1 MQKVSKKIIATI
13 INLIILCICFCNV
26 SIAESKLVEPTE
38 NQFFELRAVKVTNIE
53 GKDKQVIFELWA
65 HEIEFKGFDVRFS
78 YDGTHFAPSNIN
90 TNEYTDDETEFF
102 KFESEFSD
110 CLELFTVPY
119 TGTSTGGMRAVVSF
133 NPPISESEHIKNK
146 ENVGMIVDS
155 SGSVLL
161 GTLSFR
167 TTLDK
172 FDISSFKLETSDT
185 TSPKTGIKI
194 IIDGSTYYESQST
207 FRFTDKSASRNAD
220 LSNIKLSNGNEDDE
234 NYKEYALN
242 PSFDKNT
249 LEYTTELLEYVDKVN
264 LEVTKDDEK
273 SSIVIKQP
281 KHDENGNLVF
291 EDDGST
297 IVYEETSLD
306 DLKNEIVL
314 NKLGEPDTVIELKVT
329 AEDEVT
335 TKTYKITIHR
345 PYGTIKGS
353 IHTVNSNDVHIAD
366 VKVYNNSDQIDWE
379 NISSHDELDNYKT
392 VLNKKT
398 NEDGTY
404 EIKVIPGNYDV
415 LIDKVAYLDYI
426 VTTIQVNEN
435 DEIDL
440 DNVELI
446 PRWCK

>member
-78 YDGTHFAPSNIN
+78 YDGTHFAPSNIT
-90 TNEYTDDETEFF
+90 TNDYTDDETEFF

-194 IIDGSTYYESQST
+194 IIDGSTYYENQST

-234 NYKEYALN
+234 NYKEYTLN

-446 PRWCK
+446 PR

>member
-65 HEIEFKGFDVRFS
+65 HEIEFRGFDVRFS
-78 YDGTHFAPSNIN
+78 YDGTHFAPSNIT
-90 TNEYTDDETEFF
+90 TNDYTDDETEFF

-194 IIDGSTYYESQST
+194 IIDGSTYYENQST

-446 PRWCK
+446 PR

>member
-38 NQFFELRAVKVTNIE
+38 DQFFELRAVKVTNIE

-78 YDGTHFAPSNIN
+78 YDGTHFAPSNIT
-90 TNEYTDDETEFF
+90 TNDYTDDETEFF

-194 IIDGSTYYESQST
+194 IIDGSTYYENQST

-297 IVYEETSLD
+297 IVYEEKSLD

-314 NKLGEPDTVIELKVT
+314 NKLGEQDTVIELKVT

-446 PRWCK
+446 QR

>member
-194 IIDGSTYYESQST
+194 IIDGSTYYENQST

-220 LSNIKLSNGNEDDE
+220 LSNIKLSNGNKDDE
-234 NYKEYALN
+234 NYKEYVLN

-281 KHDENGNLVF
+281 KNDENGNLVF

-446 PRWCK
+446 PR

>member
-26 SIAESKLVEPTE
+26 SIAESKLVVPTE
-38 NQFFELRAVKVTNIE
+38 DQFFELRAVKVTNIE

-78 YDGTHFAPSNIN
+78 YDGTHFAPSNIT
-90 TNEYTDDETEFF
+90 TNDYTDDETEFF

-194 IIDGSTYYESQST
+194 IIDGSTYYENQST

-297 IVYEETSLD
+297 IVYEETGLD

-446 PRWCK
+446 PR

>member
-13 INLIILCICFCNV
+13 MNFIILCICFCNV
-26 SIAESKLVEPTE
+26 SVAESKLVEPTE
-38 NQFFELRAVKVTNIE
+38 DQFFELRAVKVTNIE

-78 YDGTHFAPSNIN
+78 YDGTHFAPSNIT
-90 TNEYTDDETEFF
+90 TNDYTDDETEFF

-194 IIDGSTYYESQST
+194 IIDGSTYYENQST

-446 PRWCK
+446 PR

>member
-38 NQFFELRAVKVTNIE
+38 DQFFELRAVKVTNIE

-78 YDGTHFAPSNIN
+78 YDGTHFAPSNIT
-90 TNEYTDDETEFF
+90 TNDYTDDETEFF

-194 IIDGSTYYESQST
+194 IIDGSTYYENQST

-446 PRWCK
+446 PR

>member
-38 NQFFELRAVKVTNIE
+38 DQFFELRAVKVTNIE

-78 YDGTHFAPSNIN
+78 YDGTHFAPSNIT

-194 IIDGSTYYESQST
+194 IIDGSTYYENQST

-446 PRWCK
+446 PR

>member
-65 HEIEFKGFDVRFS
+65 HEIEFRGFDVRFS
-78 YDGTHFAPSNIN
+78 YDGTHFAPSNIT
-90 TNEYTDDETEFF
+90 TNDYTDDETEFF

-194 IIDGSTYYESQST
+194 IIDGSTYYENQST

-234 NYKEYALN
+234 NYKEYALK

-446 PRWCK
+446 PR

>member
-38 NQFFELRAVKVTNIE
+38 DQFFELRTVKVTNIE

-78 YDGTHFAPSNIN
+78 YDGTHFAPSNIT
-90 TNEYTDDETEFF
+90 TNDYTDDETEFF

-194 IIDGSTYYESQST
+194 IIDGSTYYENQST

-446 PRWCK
+446 PR

>member
-38 NQFFELRAVKVTNIE
+38 DQFFELRAVKVTNIE

-78 YDGTHFAPSNIN
+78 YDGTHFAPSNIT
-90 TNEYTDDETEFF
+90 TNDYTDDETEFF

-194 IIDGSTYYESQST
+194 IIDGSTYYENQST

-264 LEVTKDDEK
+264 LEVTKEDEK

-404 EIKVIPGNYDV
+404 EIKVIPGKYDV

-446 PRWCK
+446 PR

>member
-38 NQFFELRAVKVTNIE
+38 DQFFELRAVKVTNIE

-78 YDGTHFAPSNIN
+78 YDGTHFAPSNIT
-90 TNEYTDDETEFF
+90 TNDYTDDETEFF

-194 IIDGSTYYESQST
+194 IIDGSTYYENQST

-234 NYKEYALN
+234 NYKEYVLN

-297 IVYEETSLD
+297 IVYEEASLD

-335 TKTYKITIHR
+335 TKTYKIAIHR

-353 IHTVNSNDVHIAD
+353 IHTVNSNDVNIAD

-446 PRWCK
+446 PR

>member
-194 IIDGSTYYESQST
+194 IIDGSTYYENQST

-220 LSNIKLSNGNEDDE
+220 LSNIKLSNGNKDDE

-264 LEVTKDDEK
+264 LEVIKDDEK

-446 PRWCK
+446 PR

>member
-38 NQFFELRAVKVTNIE
+38 DQFFELRAVKVTNIE

-78 YDGTHFAPSNIN
+78 YDGTHFAPSNIT
-90 TNEYTDDETEFF
+90 TNDYTDDETEFF

-110 CLELFTVPY
+110 CMELFTVPY

-194 IIDGSTYYESQST
+194 IIDGSTYYENQST

-297 IVYEETSLD
+297 IVYEEKSLD

-314 NKLGEPDTVIELKVT
+314 NKLGEQDTVIELKVT

-446 PRWCK
+446 PR

>member
-38 NQFFELRAVKVTNIE
+38 DQFFELRAVKVTNIE

-65 HEIEFKGFDVRFS
+65 HEIEFRGFDVRFS
-78 YDGTHFAPSNIN
+78 YDGTHFAPSNIT
-90 TNEYTDDETEFF
+90 TNDYTDDETEFF

-194 IIDGSTYYESQST
+194 IIDGSTYYENQST

-446 PRWCK
+446 PR

>member
-38 NQFFELRAVKVTNIE
+38 DQFFELRAVKVTNIE

-78 YDGTHFAPSNIN
+78 YDGTHFAPSNIT
-90 TNEYTDDETEFF
+90 TNDYTDDETEFF

-194 IIDGSTYYESQST
+194 IIDGSTYYENQST

-297 IVYEETSLD
+297 IVYEEKSLD

-314 NKLGEPDTVIELKVT
+314 NKLGEQDTVIELKVT

>member
-78 YDGTHFAPSNIN
+78 YDGTHFAPSNIT
-90 TNEYTDDETEFF
+90 TNDYTDDETEFF

-194 IIDGSTYYESQST
+194 IIDGSTYYENQST

-264 LEVTKDDEK
+264 LVVTKDDEK

-446 PRWCK
+446 PR

>member
-90 TNEYTDDETEFF
+90 TNDYTDDETEFF

-194 IIDGSTYYESQST
+194 IIDGSTYYENQST

-220 LSNIKLSNGNEDDE
+220 LSNIKLSNGNKDDE

-446 PRWCK
+446 PR

>member
-194 IIDGSTYYESQST
+194 IIDGSTYYENQST

-220 LSNIKLSNGNEDDE
+220 LSNIKLSNGNENDE

-446 PRWCK
+446 PR

>member
-38 NQFFELRAVKVTNIE
+38 DQFFELRAVKVTNIE

-78 YDGTHFAPSNIN
+78 YDGTHFAPSNIT
-90 TNEYTDDETEFF
+90 TNDYTDDETEFF

-194 IIDGSTYYESQST
+194 IIDGSTYYENQST

-440 DNVELI
+440 DNVKLI
-446 PRWCK
+446 PR

>member
-38 NQFFELRAVKVTNIE
+38 DQFFELRAVKVTNID
-53 GKDKQVIFELWA
+53 GKDKQVIFELWT

-78 YDGTHFAPSNIN
+78 YDGTHFAPSNIT
-90 TNEYTDDETEFF
+90 TNDYTDDETEFF

-194 IIDGSTYYESQST
+194 IIDGSTYYENQST

-220 LSNIKLSNGNEDDE
+220 LSNIKLSNGNENDE

-446 PRWCK
+446 PR

>member
-38 NQFFELRAVKVTNIE
+38 DQFLELRAVKVTNID

-65 HEIEFKGFDVRFS
+65 HEIEFRGFDVRFS
-78 YDGTHFAPSNIN
+78 YDGTHFAPSNIT
-90 TNEYTDDETEFF
+90 TNDYTDDETEFF

-194 IIDGSTYYESQST
+194 IIDGSTYYENQST

-220 LSNIKLSNGNEDDE
+220 LSNIKLSNGNENDE

-297 IVYEETSLD
+297 IVYEEKSLD

-446 PRWCK
+446 PR

>member
-1 MQKVSKKIIATI
+1 MQKRLNTHVLVIF
-13 INLIILCICFCNV
+13 NLIILIFVFNCNIV
-26 SIAESKLVEPTE
+26 NAESVDITPNE
-38 NQFFELRAVKVTNIE
+38 NQYLELRAVEVKNVTD
-53 GKDKQVIFELWA
+53 KDKQVIFELWA

-102 KFESEFSD
+102 KFETEFSD
-110 CLELFTVPY
+110 CMELFTVPY

-133 NPPISESEHIKNK
+133 DPPISESEHIKNK
-146 ENVGMIVDS
+146 ENVGMIIDS

-185 TSPKTGIKI
+185 ASPKTGIKI
-194 IIDGSTYYESQST
+194 SIDIGSYYENQST

-220 LSNIKLSNGNEDDE
+220 LSNIKLSNGNEEDE
-234 NYKEYALN
+234 TYKEYNLN
-242 PSFDKNT
+242 PSFDKDT

-281 KHDENGNLVF
+281 KHDENGDLIF

-297 IVYEETSLD
+297 IVYEEKNLD
-306 DLKNEIVL
+306 DLKTEIVL

-366 VKVYNNSDQIDWE
+366 VKVYNNSNQIDWE
-379 NISSHDELDNYKT
+379 NISSHDELDDYET
-392 VLNKKT
+392 VLNKET
-398 NEDGTY
+398 SEDGTY

-426 VTTIQVNEN
+426 FTTIQVNEN

-446 PRWCK
+446 PR

>member
-38 NQFFELRAVKVTNIE
+38 DQFFELRTVKVTNIE

-78 YDGTHFAPSNIN
+78 YDGTHFAPSNIT
-90 TNEYTDDETEFF
+90 TNDYTDDETEFF

-194 IIDGSTYYESQST
+194 IIDGSTYYENQST

-220 LSNIKLSNGNEDDE
+220 LSNIKLSNGNENDE

-446 PRWCK
+446 PR

>member
-1 MQKVSKKIIATI
+1 MQKVSKKMIAII

-65 HEIEFKGFDVRFS
+65 HEIEFRGFDVRFS
-78 YDGTHFAPSNIN
+78 YDGTHFAPSNIT
-90 TNEYTDDETEFF
+90 TNDYTDDETEFF

-194 IIDGSTYYESQST
+194 IIDGSTYYENQST

-220 LSNIKLSNGNEDDE
+220 LSNIKLSNGNENDE

-306 DLKNEIVL
+306 NLKNEIVL

-379 NISSHDELDNYKT
+379 NISSHDELDDYET

-446 PRWCK
+446 PR

>member
-38 NQFFELRAVKVTNIE
+38 DQFFELRAVKVTNIE

-65 HEIEFKGFDVRFS
+65 HEIEFRGFDVRFS
-78 YDGTHFAPSNIN
+78 YDGTHFAPSNIT
-90 TNEYTDDETEFF
+90 TNDYTDDETEFF

-194 IIDGSTYYESQST
+194 IIDGSTYYENQST

-297 IVYEETSLD
+297 IVYEEKSLD

-314 NKLGEPDTVIELKVT
+314 NKLGEQDTVIELKVT

-446 PRWCK
+446 PR

>member
-1 MQKVSKKIIATI
+1 MQKVSKKIIVTI

-26 SIAESKLVEPTE
+26 SIAESKLVGPTE
-38 NQFFELRAVKVTNIE
+38 DQFFELRAVKVTNIE
-53 GKDKQVIFELWA
+53 IKDNQVIFELWA
-65 HEIEFKGFDVRFS
+65 HEIEFRGFDVRFS
-78 YDGTHFAPSNIN
+78 YDGTHFAPSNIT
-90 TNEYTDDETEFF
+90 TNDYTDDETEFF

-194 IIDGSTYYESQST
+194 IIDGSTYYENQST

-446 PRWCK
+446 PR

>member
-1 MQKVSKKIIATI
+1 MQKVSKKIIVTI

-78 YDGTHFAPSNIN
+78 YDGTHFAPSNIT
-90 TNEYTDDETEFF
+90 TNDYTDDETEFF

-194 IIDGSTYYESQST
+194 IIDGSTYYENQST

-220 LSNIKLSNGNEDDE
+220 LSNIKLSNGNENDE

-314 NKLGEPDTVIELKVT
+314 NKLGEQDTVIELKVT

-446 PRWCK
+446 PR

>member
-38 NQFFELRAVKVTNIE
+38 DQFFELRAVKVTNIE

-78 YDGTHFAPSNIN
+78 YDGTHFAPSNIT
-90 TNEYTDDETEFF
+90 TNDYTDDETEFF

-119 TGTSTGGMRAVVSF
+119 TGTSTGGMRAVASF

-194 IIDGSTYYESQST
+194 IIDGSTYYENQST
-207 FRFTDKSASRNAD
+207 FRYTDKSASRNAD

-234 NYKEYALN
+234 NYKEYVLN

-297 IVYEETSLD
+297 IVYEEASLD

-446 PRWCK
+446 PR

>member
-1 MQKVSKKIIATI
+1 LQKVSKKIIATI

-194 IIDGSTYYESQST
+194 IIDGSTYYENQST

-220 LSNIKLSNGNEDDE
+220 LSNIKLSNGNKDDE

>member
-1 MQKVSKKIIATI
+1 MSKKIIATI

-65 HEIEFKGFDVRFS
+65 HEIEFRGFDVRFS
-78 YDGTHFAPSNIN
+78 YDGTHFAPSNIT
-90 TNEYTDDETEFF
+90 TNDYTDDETEFF

-194 IIDGSTYYESQST
+194 IIDGSTYYENQST

-220 LSNIKLSNGNEDDE
+220 LSNIKLSNGNENDE

-446 PRWCK
+446 PR

>member
-38 NQFFELRAVKVTNIE
+38 DQFFELRAVKVTNIE

-78 YDGTHFAPSNIN
+78 YDGTHFAPSNIT
-90 TNEYTDDETEFF
+90 TNDYTDDETEFF

-185 TSPKTGIKI
+185 TSPKIGIKI
-194 IIDGSTYYESQST
+194 IIDGSTYYENQST

>member
-38 NQFFELRAVKVTNIE
+38 DQFFELRTVKVTNIE

-78 YDGTHFAPSNIN
+78 YDGTHFAPSNIT
-90 TNEYTDDETEFF
+90 TNDYTDDETEFF

-194 IIDGSTYYESQST
+194 IIDGSTYYENQST

>member
-38 NQFFELRAVKVTNIE
+38 NQFLELRAVKVTNIE

-78 YDGTHFAPSNIN
+78 YDGTHFAPSNIT
-90 TNEYTDDETEFF
+90 TNDYTDDETEFF

-155 SGSVLL
+155 FGSVLL

-194 IIDGSTYYESQST
+194 IIDGSTYYENQST

-446 PRWCK
+446 PR

>member
-13 INLIILCICFCNV
+13 MNLIILCICFCNV

-78 YDGTHFAPSNIN
+78 YDGTHFAPSNIT
-90 TNEYTDDETEFF
+90 TNDYTDDETEFF

-185 TSPKTGIKI
+185 VSPKTGVKI
-194 IIDGSTYYESQST
+194 SIDDSTYYENQST
-207 FRFTDKSASRNAD
+207 FRFTDKSASKNAD
-220 LSNIKLSNGNEDDE
+220 LANIKLSNGNEDDE
-234 NYKEYALN
+234 IYKEYALN

-446 PRWCK
+446 PR

>member
-1 MQKVSKKIIATI
+1 VSKKIIATI

-38 NQFFELRAVKVTNIE
+38 DQFFELRAVKVTNIE

-78 YDGTHFAPSNIN
+78 YDGTHFAPSNIT
-90 TNEYTDDETEFF
+90 TNDYTDDETEFF

-194 IIDGSTYYESQST
+194 IIDGSTYYENQST

-234 NYKEYALN
+234 NYKEYVLN

-446 PRWCK
+446 PR

>member
-38 NQFFELRAVKVTNIE
+38 NQFFELKAVKVTNIE

-194 IIDGSTYYESQST
+194 IIDGSTYYENQST

-220 LSNIKLSNGNEDDE
+220 LSNIKLSNGNKDDE

-446 PRWCK
+446 PR

>member
-146 ENVGMIVDS
+146 EIVGMIVDS

-194 IIDGSTYYESQST
+194 IIDGSTYYENQST

-220 LSNIKLSNGNEDDE
+220 LSNIKLSNGNKDDE

-446 PRWCK
+446 PR

>member
-78 YDGTHFAPSNIN
+78 YDGTHFAPSNIT
-90 TNEYTDDETEFF
+90 TNDYTDDETEFF

-194 IIDGSTYYESQST
+194 IIDGSTYYENQST
-207 FRFTDKSASRNAD
+207 FRFTDKSASKNAD
-220 LSNIKLSNGNEDDE
+220 LANIKLSNGNEDDE

-446 PRWCK
+446 PR